1 MFTNFPDGGLLCS
14 ARFARYRFNTA
25 VATGAAVP
33 INAPV
38 RKADVGGPD
47 IRLIWD
53 LVERFIGDNVIE
65 RFPSSAEYR
74 EDVPH
79 RASIVPS

>member
-38 RKADVGGPD
+38 RKADVGG
-47 IRLIWD
+47 LT
-53 LVERFIGDNVIE
+53 
-65 RFPSSAEYR
+65 SA
-74 EDVPH
+74 
-79 RASIVPS
+79 